1 MKNEQAQRRIIAAAL
16 FSTCGSLLPLNHYEQ
31 LLAENYITGTLTIQH
46 AIELLEDYQHNQL
59 TACPLPLRKLHVP
72 TQI

>member
-16 FSTCGSLLPLNHYEQ
+16 FSTYSSTLTPTTYEQ

-46 AIELLEDYQHNQL
+46 AIELLEDYKRKQL
-59 TACPLPLRKLHVP
+59 TAYPLPVSNVHVAA
-72 TQI
+72 QV